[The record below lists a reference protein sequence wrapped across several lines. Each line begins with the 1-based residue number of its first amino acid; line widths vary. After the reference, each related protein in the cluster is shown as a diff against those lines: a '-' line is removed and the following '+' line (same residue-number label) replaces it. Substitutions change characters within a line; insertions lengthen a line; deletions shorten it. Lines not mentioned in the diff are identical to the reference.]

1 MYKSVEYKFKKNSIY
16 NKRIIRL
23 FIIYVVVFVCLFIV
37 MTDLK
42 LPLLAIMFSP
52 LIYSALSIIIE
63 LTVFDKINIFKKGS
77 ITNYIKTI
85 MDTDIPL
92 FRLAEIYLTLDN
104 EELSTLR
111 EILKENNLYNEKI
124 VKDLIEH
131 YRSLISPKIS
141 KFNIIEILSI
151 TIPAIF
157 SVYEVIDLDGN
168 IQKLASIIIIVLS
181 IIILYF
187 FYNELKNTIIMLK
200 GEENIYERLED
211 LLSSLYIEIIND
223 NNFKVKKKKN
233 K

>member
-16 NKRIIRL
+16 NKIIIRL
-23 FIIYVVVFVCLFIV
+23 FIIYVVVFVCFFIV

-52 LIYSALSIIIE
+52 LIYLALSIIIE

-77 ITNYIKTI
+77 ITNYIKT
-85 MDTDIPL
+85 M
-92 FRLAEIYLTLDN
+92 DN

-111 EILKENNLYNEKI
+111 ELLKENNLYNEKI

-131 YRSLISPKIS
+131 YRCLISPKIS

-151 TIPAIF
+151 TIPTIF

-168 IQKLASIIIIVLS
+168 IQKLVSIIIIILS

>member
-16 NKRIIRL
+16 NKKIIRL

-42 LPLLAIMFSP
+42 LPLLAIMFFP
-52 LIYSALSIIIE
+52 LIYPALSIIIE

-77 ITNYIKTI
+77 ITNYIKT
-85 MDTDIPL
+85 M
-92 FRLAEIYLTLDN
+92 DN

-131 YRSLISPKIS
+131 YRCLISSKIS

-151 TIPAIF
+151 TIPTIF

-168 IQKLASIIIIVLS
+168 IQKLVSIIIIILS
-181 IIILYF
+181 VIILYF

>member
-42 LPLLAIMFSP
+42 LPLLAIMFFP
-52 LIYSALSIIIE
+52 LIYPALSIIIE

-77 ITNYIKTI
+77 ITNYIKT
-85 MDTDIPL
+85 M
-92 FRLAEIYLTLDN
+92 DN

-131 YRSLISPKIS
+131 YRCLISSKIS

>member
-77 ITNYIKTI
+77 ITNYIKT
-85 MDTDIPL
+85 M
-92 FRLAEIYLTLDN
+92 DN

-131 YRSLISPKIS
+131 YRSLIYPKIS

>member
-1 MYKSVEYKFKKNSIY
+1 MYKIVEYKFKKNSIY

-77 ITNYIKTI
+77 ITNYIKT
-85 MDTDIPL
+85 M
-92 FRLAEIYLTLDN
+92 DN

-111 EILKENNLYNEKI
+111 KILKENNLYNEKI

-131 YRSLISPKIS
+131 YRNLISPKIS

>member
-23 FIIYVVVFVCLFIV
+23 FIIYVVVFVCPFIV

-77 ITNYIKTI
+77 ITNYIKT
-85 MDTDIPL
+85 M
-92 FRLAEIYLTLDN
+92 DN

>member
-42 LPLLAIMFSP
+42 LPLLAISISPVAIIVVFIIMFSP

-77 ITNYIKTI
+77 ITNYIKT
-85 MDTDIPL
+85 M
-92 FRLAEIYLTLDN
+92 DN

>member
-77 ITNYIKTI
+77 ITNYIKT
-85 MDTDIPL
+85 M
-92 FRLAEIYLTLDN
+92 DN

-124 VKDLIEH
+124 VKDLIEY

>member
-77 ITNYIKTI
+77 ITNYIKT
-85 MDTDIPL
+85 M
-92 FRLAEIYLTLDN
+92 DN

-131 YRSLISPKIS
+131 YRNLISPKIS